1 MSNVP
6 KRPAGGQGSNT
17 RDDSGAARGGA
28 QEKRGAQ
35 RYAEAPKPA
44 SAERLA
50 ALMRGTAQGGAR
62 GGQKREEKPAAQ
74 PQRQGGERAGAER
87 EERPEVRS
95 SEVKREA
102 GSEAKHVRRAEAKPE
117 AASEAKAE
125 TKPVQRAEA
134 HPGQPAHAREPQPA
148 PPAQRVPQQTRR
160 EPSREQRA
168 GSRTEQS
175 QHAHGSH
182 AGRPAA
188 QQPNRSG
195 EQAGAP
201 RTERQA
207 PREARHGQQQDKSSR
222 AAKPAEAREPRE
234 AQQAKAGKPTPTAR
248 GERNEYSEQKD
259 RAERPARRIVEPN
272 PVPPVTFPEALPV
285 SGRREEIA
293 RAIADNQVVI
303 VSGETGSGK
312 TTQLPKIALALG
324 RGLGA
329 GGTGLIGHTQPRR
342 IAASATARRIADE
355 LGTPF
360 GEVVGYKV
368 RFTDNLSPGASVKL
382 MTDGILLAETQT
394 DPLLKAYDT
403 IIIDEAHERSLNIDF
418 LLGYLKEILPR
429 RPDLK
434 LIVTSATIDAD
445 RFARHFGSEHKPAP
459 VIEVSG
465 RLYPVEVRYRP
476 VAEDSPA
483 VKAAQ
488 GTTGREKGEKGRS
501 ARDRDLMDAIVDAVD
516 ELCREGS
523 GDVLVFL
530 PGEREI
536 RDAAESLRK
545 HHPPHTEILPL
556 FARLSAQEQERV
568 FKASNARRIVLAT
581 NVAETSLTVPGIRY
595 VVDTGLARV
604 KRYSY
609 RNKVEQLQIE
619 SISQAAANQRAGR
632 CGRVA
637 DGICIRLYEEQD
649 FLSRPKFS
657 DPEILRSSLA
667 AVILRMKSLHLTAIE
682 TFPFIEPPPGRAIA
696 DGYQL
701 LGELG
706 AMDDDNALTPL
717 GRELA
722 RLPLDPRVGRMI
734 LGARDEQALREVLII
749 ASALSVQDPRDRPV
763 EAQEQADQAHRRFAD
778 ERSEFLQW
786 LKIWA
791 WFEEAVAHKKSN
803 RQLVDACRANF
814 LSHLRLREWRDVH
827 SQLLTVVREHG
838 WRINESDATYEQIHH
853 ALLTGLL
860 GNIGLKAD
868 DDPHYLGA
876 RGIKFHL
883 WPGSALVKKAGRWVV
898 AAELVETTRLY
909 ARCIAKIEPEWL
921 EKVGAHLLKK
931 SLSEPH
937 WEKRAAQ
944 VSAFERGVLYGLPV
958 YQRRRVAFGRQDPAR
973 ARELFIRG
981 ALVEGEFDTK
991 LAFFAHNRKL
1001 LADIEQLEHKSRRQ
1015 DVLVDDELIFGFY
1028 DQAIPEG
1035 MYSGAA
1041 FERWYRDEVKKSGQP
1056 EDKLRLLY
1064 LSRDDLMRHEA
1075 AGVTTDLFPKRM
1087 TMSGVAMALTY
1098 HFEPGSPRDGVTLA
1112 VPLFALNQVDARRC
1126 EWLVPGM
1133 LKEKAQLLLKS
1144 LPQKLRRH
1152 CVPLPEYAAGF
1163 AERAGGERFGAGGL
1177 LEALIADVREQK
1189 QIALKS
1195 ADFKLETL
1203 PAHLFMNVKVVDEHG
1218 RQLAM
1223 GRNLAQLRAELGAQ
1237 AQQQF
1242 QKLAASATAQ
1252 ITQTGGARQETEPQT
1267 GANTPKK
1274 GAAPH
1279 TAALSD
1285 AAPATA
1291 LYENLTTWNFG
1302 KLPELLEIR
1311 RGGQTLFGYPA
1322 LVDRGTHCDV
1332 EVFDSPEEA
1341 ARIHRAGLRRL
1352 FALQLREP
1360 IRYLEKNLPGLREM
1374 AMHFMARATQEE
1386 LRDQLIELTLDRACL
1401 QDPLPDDDATF
1412 HVRRDEGRGRL
1423 SLLAQEIAR
1432 LAGQILA
1439 EYATVTK
1446 KLVQAKSFGT
1456 AATDMQSQLDALIG
1470 KRFIV
1475 DTPYAQL
1482 VHFPRYLKGIALR
1495 IDKLRADAPRD
1506 TRQFAEFLPLLQQYQ
1521 RAQSQ
1526 RGGVFDP
1533 RLAEFRW
1540 LLEELR
1546 ISLFAQELRT
1556 PMPVSVK
1563 RLYKVWESMQ
1573 R

>member
-6 KRPAGGQGSNT
+6 KSPATANENVTPAADRAKPGDARRRDAQDANRNT
-17 RDDSGAARGGA
+17 PPAARESLRSADDARVSAQKNNPPQEARREAGA
-28 QEKRGAQ
+28 Q
-35 RYAEAPKPA
+35 APKAAHKGQKHAPPGD
-44 SAERLA
+44 A
-50 ALMRGTAQGGAR
+50 ALSQPTSGGV
-62 GGQKREEKPAAQ
+62 EKPARRDDGRAQ
-74 PQRQGGERAGAER
+74 NAPRGERQQQGDE
-87 EERPEVRS
+87 
-95 SEVKREA
+95 
-102 GSEAKHVRRAEAKPE
+102 RRAQ
-117 AASEAKAE
+117 SENARTPNQPKRGDG
-125 TKPVQRAEA
+125 RANQQSGA
-134 HPGQPAHAREPQPA
+134 PAQKSPQAGNAQNGQP
-148 PPAQRVPQQTRR
+148 RR
-160 EPSREQRA
+160 EPRPPRVQRV
-168 GSRTEQS
+168 
-175 QHAHGSH
+175 
-182 AGRPAA
+182 
-188 QQPNRSG
+188 
-195 EQAGAP
+195 
-201 RTERQA
+201 
-207 PREARHGQQQDKSSR
+207 
-222 AAKPAEAREPRE
+222 
-234 AQQAKAGKPTPTAR
+234 
-248 GERNEYSEQKD
+248 
-259 RAERPARRIVEPN
+259 VEPN
-272 PVPPVTFPEALPV
+272 QIPPITFPEALPV

-293 RAIADNQVVI
+293 RAIAQNQVVI
-303 VSGETGSGK
+303 VCGETGSGK
-312 TTQLPKIALALG
+312 TTQLPKICLELG

-329 GGTGLIGHTQPRR
+329 GGSGLIGHTQPRR
-342 IAASATARRIADE
+342 IAASATGRRIAEE

-394 DPLLKAYDT
+394 DPLLNAYDT
-403 IIIDEAHERSLNIDF
+403 LIIDEAHERSLNIDF
-418 LLGYLKEILPR
+418 LLGYLKEILVK

-445 RFARHFGSEHKPAP
+445 RFARHFGRDDKPAP

-483 VKAAQ
+483 VKAAE
-488 GTTGREKGEKGRS
+488 GSSSASRESRDRPKTQRET
-501 ARDRDLMDAIVDAVD
+501 DRDLMEAIVDAVD
-516 ELCREGS
+516 ELCREGP

-536 RDAAESLRK
+536 RDAAEALRK

-556 FARLSAQEQERV
+556 FARLSAAEQERV
-568 FKASNARRIVLAT
+568 FRTSNARRIVLAT

-609 RNKVEQLQIE
+609 RNKVEQLQVE

-637 DGICIRLYEEQD
+637 DGICIRLYEESDYQGRVR
-649 FLSRPKFS
+649 FT

-667 AVILRMKSLHLTAIE
+667 SVILRMKSLHLTAIE

-701 LGELG
+701 LNELG
-706 AMDDDNALTPL
+706 AVDDDNQLTPL

-734 LGARDEQALREVLII
+734 LAARDQQALKEVLII
-749 ASALSVQDPRDRPV
+749 ASALSVQDPRDRPI

-786 LKIWA
+786 LKIWN
-791 WFEEAVAHKKSN
+791 WFEEAIAHKKSN
-803 RQLVDACRANF
+803 RQLQDECRKNF
-814 LSHLRLREWRDVH
+814 LSQLRLREWRDVH

-838 WRINESDATYEQIHH
+838 WRLNEAEATFEQIHL

-868 DDPHYLGA
+868 DEPYFLGA
-876 RGIKFHL
+876 RSIKFYL
-883 WPGSALVKKAGRWVV
+883 WPGSALVKKAGKWVM
-898 AAELVETTRLY
+898 ASELVETSRLY
-909 ARCIAKIEPEWL
+909 ARCIAKIEPEWI
-921 EKVGAHLLKK
+921 EKIGEHLLKK

-944 VSAFERGVLYGLPV
+944 VSAFERAVLYGLPI
-958 YQRRRVAFGRQDPAR
+958 YHRRRVSFGKQDPAR

-1028 DQAIPEG
+1028 DQALPKGI
-1035 MYSGAA
+1035 YTGAS

-1056 EDKLRLLY
+1056 EDNLRLLY

-1087 TMSGVAMALTY
+1087 TMAGVEMALTY

-1112 VPLFALNQVDARRC
+1112 VPLYALNQVDARRC

-1133 LKEKAQLLLKS
+1133 LKEKTQLLLKS

-1152 CVPLPEYAAGF
+1152 CVPLPEFAAGF
-1163 AERAGGERFGAGGL
+1163 VERHSGPRFGAGGL
-1177 LEALIADVREQK
+1177 LETLIADVREQTQVAMK
-1189 QIALKS
+1189 QS
-1195 ADFKLETL
+1195 DFKLETL
-1203 PAHLFMNVKVVDEHG
+1203 TPYLFMNFKVVDEHG

-1223 GRNLAQLRAELGAQ
+1223 GRNMSQLRAELGGQ
-1237 AQQQF
+1237 AQQHF
-1242 QKLAASATAQ
+1242 QKIASGAAGVALADAGGGGGVAVGAQAGGAAGAASGAVSRGKGTTAP
-1252 ITQTGGARQETEPQT
+1252 GPQT
-1267 GANTPKK
+1267 APQE
-1274 GAAPH
+1274 GAAG
-1279 TAALSD
+1279 
-1285 AAPATA
+1285 TA
-1291 LYENLTTWNFG
+1291 LYEKLTTWNFG

-1332 EVFDSPEEA
+1332 EVFDSPDEA

-1352 FALQLREP
+1352 FALQLKEP
-1360 IRYLEKNLPGLREM
+1360 IKYLEKNLPGLREM
-1374 AMHFMARATQEE
+1374 AMQFMPRGTQEE
-1386 LRDQLIELTLDRACL
+1386 LRDQLIDTALDRACL
-1401 QDPLPDDDATF
+1401 QDPLPADDVSF
-1412 HVRRDEGRGRL
+1412 HTRRDEGRSRL
-1423 SLLAQEIAR
+1423 TLLAQEIAR
-1432 LAGQILA
+1432 LVGQILT

-1446 KLVQAKSFGT
+1446 KLVQAKSF
-1456 AATDMQSQLDALIG
+1456 AAAHADMQNQLDGLIG
-1470 KRFIV
+1470 KRFVV

-1482 VHFPRYLKGIALR
+1482 AHFPRYLKGIALR
-1495 IDKLRADAPRD
+1495 IDKLKADSARD
-1506 TRQFAEFLPLLQQYQ
+1506 ARQFAEFHPLLQNYQ
-1521 RAQSQ
+1521 RALAQ
-1526 RGGVFDP
+1526 RGGVLDP
-1533 RLAEFRW
+1533 RLSEFRW